1 MSDTRKIVITDLM
14 KSRVASFSINESEKY
29 FSIYGIYIDKIPN
42 VCEILIELLQ
52 NENFLIRFKSA
63 WILERLYF
71 TERISDDTII
81 RKIDKIITYYNEEQ
95 DIYTKYYLA
104 EILYLAVVHR
114 NLDHR
119 QDILL
124 ELDIDKIKKEREFN
138 PFFWYKNIKFV
149 DSEKSNRKPAL
160 ISVNH
165 CSLLISDKRLER
177 ELLFALTSGDEKIKY
192 DVIEALSRIK
202 SKSAVKLIEEI
213 YNQEEDK
220 NKRTELLI
228 CLSRIEGMDSHW
240 YKTLDKISTHT
251 EMSSRL
257 KKIISTLKKELRE
270 PIKRK
275 EVKYHLVSPEINQI
289 LNNLEFMNKY
299 EKINAMKQIGQ
310 RGPENMGASK
320 KLEDLLLNDS
330 DEMVRLEAA
339 RTLAKICSPFTHRIM
354 DQVLTN
360 PKNVII
366 KQDLLV
372 AAQSMLVTTRKT
384 DAELLLDNIDT
395 PKIFLAFIIEDESK
409 VNEIYSNLS
418 RGDKYDIYMFL
429 ENKIAGE
436 KFEKAN
442 VKRIE
447 EYDFF
452 IGCFSQNT
460 ASKTRTLFHQEVKL
474 ALKESSN
481 RNPDS
486 IYFIPIKLDECKIPD
501 YVVKSERASDFTY
514 VKYSDPNV
522 YRDIRKSIDTELIRR
537 KKIEKESINNK
548 SHQKTLQ

>member
-1 MSDTRKIVITDLM
+1 MSDTRKIVITDMM
-14 KSRVASFSINESEKY
+14 KDRVASFSINASRNY
-29 FSIYGIYIDKIPN
+29 FAIYGIHIDKISN
-42 VCEILIELLQ
+42 VCELLIELLQ

-63 WILERLYF
+63 WILERMYF
-71 TERISDDTII
+71 TERIDDDTII
-81 RKIDKIITYYNEEQ
+81 RNVEKIITCYEEEQ
-95 DIYTKYYLA
+95 EEYTKYFLA
-104 EILYLAVVHR
+104 EILYLLFVHR
-114 NLDHR
+114 KLDHR

-124 ELDIDKIKKEREFN
+124 QLDIEEIKKRREYR
-138 PFFWYKNIKFV
+138 PFLWYKNTKFV
-149 DSEKSNRKPAL
+149 VSEKSNRTSDL
-160 ISVNH
+160 ISANRY
-165 CSLLISDKRLER
+165 SLIISDKRFEH
-177 ELLFALTSGDEKIKY
+177 ELLRALTSDVEKIKNEAM
-192 DVIEALSRIK
+192 EALSRIK
-202 SKSAVKLIEEI
+202 SKTAVTLIEEI

-251 EMSSRL
+251 EMNSRL
-257 KKIISTLKKELRE
+257 KDAISNLKKELRE

-289 LNNLEFMNKY
+289 LNDLEFMNKY
-299 EKINAMKQIGQ
+299 EKINAMKLIGQ
-310 RGPENMGASK
+310 RGPENMGASD

-339 RTLAKICSPFTHRIM
+339 RTLAKICSPFTHKIM
-354 DQVLTN
+354 DQILTN
-360 PKNVII
+360 PKNDNI

-372 AAQSMLVTTRKT
+372 AAQSMLVTAKKT
-384 DAELLLDNIDT
+384 DDELLLDNFDK
-395 PKIFLAFIIEDESK
+395 PKIFLAFVIEDEDT
-409 VNEIYSNLS
+409 VNKIYANLS
-418 RGDKYDIYMFL
+418 RGNQYDIYMFL
-429 ENKIAGE
+429 EDKIAGE

-442 VKRIE
+442 VRRIE

-460 ASKTRTLFHQEVKL
+460 ANKTRSLFHQEVKL

-486 IYFIPIKLDECKIPD
+486 IYFIPIKLDECENPD

-514 VKYSDPNV
+514 VKFSDPKF
-522 YRDIRKSIDTELIRR
+522 YKDIRKSINLELNRR
-537 KKIEKESINNK
+537 KKLEKKDDSKIV
-548 SHQKTLQ
+548 